1 MTLRASLSLILRVE
15 TAGGKKTV
23 RKNRSF
29 VRIRVF
35 PGPNDSAY
43 RCYFMYEDTR
53 GMSRDAAWDVRMSR
67 ASPRR
72 QKNFT

>member
-15 TAGGKKTV
+15 TAVGKKMV
-23 RKNRSF
+23 RENRSF
-29 VRIRVF
+29 MRIRLF
-35 PGPNDSAY
+35 RAPNVSAY